1 MKDIILKANSL
12 SYSIQKKNEL
22 ISSDKLEI
30 IKDISFEVERSTILG
45 ITGESGSGKTTL
57 AKILAGIYLP
67 TKGIIE
73 KNFIKDWSKEL
84 PAPIQILFQNDGELI
99 NPYRTV
105 KEVLNEAFELKNK
118 IKKNYNEYIEDV
130 LIKFKLPES
139 ILKHK
144 GFQLSGGEQQRVAL
158 ARIFITSPEILIL
171 DEPFTSQ
178 DVEAQLNL
186 VKLIMEISEISGI
199 TIICVSHDI
208 KILKNI
214 SRNIL
219 VMHNGSIVESGTTA
233 EVLTNPT
240 IEYTKFLL
248 SAESFNLSK
257 DEIEIFNEAYEQN
270 KRNKNS

>member
-139 ILKHK
+139 ILTHK

-186 VKLIMEISEISGI
+186 VKLIKEISEKSGI
-199 TIICVSHDI
+199 TIICVSHDV

-240 IEYTKFLL
+240 NEYTKFLL